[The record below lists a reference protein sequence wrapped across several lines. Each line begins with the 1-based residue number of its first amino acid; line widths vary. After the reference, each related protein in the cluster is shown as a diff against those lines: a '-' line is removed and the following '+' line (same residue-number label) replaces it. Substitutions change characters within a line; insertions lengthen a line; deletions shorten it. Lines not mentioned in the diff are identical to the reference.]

1 MTDTS
6 AWDAHASIIS
16 NSEVRVRLERVVI
29 GMDFSAPAE
38 AAARWTAQH
47 LARGA
52 ELVLVHVIAI
62 PEPPRF
68 IRGRF
73 PPRETLVETARV
85 GADKRMRE
93 LSQSLGA
100 ERIWMEIREGDA
112 ASAIADVAAEYQAD
126 IIVVGA
132 HGERAGI
139 WRRLGSTAEQL
150 VRRSTVPVLLATGV
164 RDAMPERLL
173 VAIDDDPMANA
184 VLQWAQF
191 LGERYDAQ
199 LTVLHAVSSAV
210 LGGLLSAGAVASGVV
225 VPASEEVL
233 VGVKQDSQGWI
244 DEVIATAGLD
254 QKRVRG
260 EVTFGD
266 PAHELLS
273 AAERLG
279 SDLIVMGS
287 HASGVRSALLGSV
300 AREVLRGASC
310 PVLVVREKK

>member
-1 MTDTS
+1 M
-6 AWDAHASIIS
+6 
-16 NSEVRVRLERVVI
+16 RLERVVI

-47 LARGA
+47 FARGA
-52 ELVLVHVIAI
+52 EVVLVHVIAI

-68 IRGRF
+68 LRGRF

-112 ASAIADVAAEYQAD
+112 ATQIAEVAAEYKAD
-126 IIVVGA
+126 MIVVGT
-132 HGERAGI
+132 HGERAGL
-139 WRRLGSTAEQL
+139 WKRLGSTAEQL
-150 VRRSTVPVLLATGV
+150 VRHTTLPVLLATGV
-164 RDAMPERLL
+164 RDATPERIL
-173 VAIDDDPMANA
+173 VAIEDDPIATA
-184 VLQWAQF
+184 VLEWARF
-191 LGERYDAQ
+191 FGERYGAA
-199 LTVLHAVSSAV
+199 LSVLHVVSSAV
-210 LGGLLSAGAVASGVV
+210 LGGLLSAGAIASGVV

-233 VGVKQDSQGWI
+233 VGVKQESEGWI
-244 DEVIATAGLD
+244 DEVIATGGLD
-254 QKRVRG
+254 RQHVRG
-260 EVTFGD
+260 EVAFGD
-266 PAHELLS
+266 PAFEILTT
-273 AAERLG
+273 AERLG

-300 AREVLRGASC
+300 AREVLRGATC